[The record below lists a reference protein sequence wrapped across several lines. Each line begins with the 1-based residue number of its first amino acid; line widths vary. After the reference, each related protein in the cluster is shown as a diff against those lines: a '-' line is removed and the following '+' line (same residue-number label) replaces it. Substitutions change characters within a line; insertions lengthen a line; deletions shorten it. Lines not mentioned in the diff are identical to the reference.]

1 MSSTGSPEAN
11 ASSTQVKRGARAC
24 VRCRAGKARCVA
36 PSGNPPCERC
46 KNTNSACVFETP
58 MHAKAVDEERIERME
73 STLNALSNNVERL
86 MEAFGKQVLSAGES
100 PAGTTSSRITEF
112 GAVAPAYPP
121 TFLPH
126 PNNPALRLPAAWN
139 AQSPS
144 NPMAWPQDPNAPG
157 VDPLASNAMS
167 IPIPITTVALESGY
181 PSNTAPAPPTF
192 AHIPASANS
201 NKRNSDGLFDG
212 EASTGRRA
220 KKFPPLPGYQAP
232 PHPISTYGLIPSRAQ
247 SEDGEDDAL
256 PSESLTAPFEALAQ
270 AAAEA
275 SGDMNTRATGSG
287 YLTPLVHKGRPR
299 KRPRTQVVPP
309 PNAFPDVVEKGQ
321 VEDSTARD
329 VFDVFIQN
337 CLPFFPILDPD
348 YDQYGSIRERTPWS
362 LNSIIAVAAT
372 RIAHPTPAI
381 RAAAEYGL
389 EESQGIAR
397 SSLFCPTVRIEGC
410 SSMAILAAW
419 SEPGYLAGGH
429 ALRMAEEL
437 NLHRALEKLVD
448 GSRERSLTEQRNL
461 VISARIWLCLS
472 LLNYTLCASS
482 GRPHNL
488 QQDLVSSGKLDAFLD
503 HPFHIESDAWLVAQF
518 ELIEAR
524 SRIELMHVVSITSQ
538 IVEFARRTAKDL
550 RAWHVKWD
558 SILARNQ
565 LDESVQRRRLQLSLN
580 TTLLFLYTTLLKRQS
595 LGSAESLPVDAREFA
610 MLARQAASV
619 ILNVAAL
626 PSFRT
631 AIRFATQDVFI
642 EISFACL
649 LYLKLSRLFPE
660 GLDLYAVAKQCCDL
674 YSWLREYQAQRFSLT
689 IKIAVERFSTSAGFA
704 SDISALFNKLEAS
717 SSGGG
722 LTHSLATTLNA
733 ALNHAGGA
741 MYGARGPA
749 TSGTSGNTNGPNLG
763 GGEAQ
768 NGAGLL
774 GDPNGLPNS
783 ALSGIWP
790 NPAGLGSVDLLSLP
804 VSDSN
809 WVGSDVLPEWLQGDE
824 DWTLDS
830 AFNDG
835 IDRLFL
841 PQWMTSMAPDT
852 FNHEW

>member
-11 ASSTQVKRGARAC
+11 ASSTQVKRGVRAC

-36 PSGNPPCERC
+36 PSGNPPQRC
-46 KNTNSACVFETP
+46 KNSNSVCVFETP
-58 MHAKAVDEERIERME
+58 MHAKAVDEDRIERME

-86 MEAFGKQVLSAGES
+86 MEAFGKQISSAGES
-100 PAGTTSSRITEF
+100 PAGTTSSRITSEF
-112 GAVAPAYPP
+112 GAVAPAFPP
-121 TFLPH
+121 TLMPH
-126 PNNPALRLPAAWN
+126 PNNPALRLSAAWN

-157 VDPLASNAMS
+157 VDPLASNTMS
-167 IPIPITTVALESGY
+167 IPIPISNATLESGY
-181 PSNTAPAPPTF
+181 PSNAAPAPPTF
-192 AHIPASANS
+192 AHIPSSANP
-201 NKRNSDGLFDG
+201 NKRNSDGLFEG
-212 EASTGRRA
+212 EASTSQGP
-220 KKFPPLPGYQAP
+220 KNFPPLPGYRAP
-232 PHPISTYGLIPSRAQ
+232 PHPISTYGIVPSRAH

-275 SGDMNTRATGSG
+275 SGDMSTRATGSG
-287 YLTPLVHKGRPR
+287 HLTTLIHKGRPR

-309 PNAFPDVVEKGQ
+309 PNAFPDVVEKGL

-329 VFDVFIQN
+329 VFDVFMQN

-348 YDQYGSIRERTPWS
+348 YDQYSSIRERTPWS

-372 RIAHPTPAI
+372 RMAHPTPAI

-397 SSLFCPTVRIEGC
+397 SSLFGPTVRIEGC

-448 GSRERSLTEQRNL
+448 DSRERSLTEQRNL

-482 GRPHNL
+482 GRPLNL
-488 QQDLVSSGKLDAFLD
+488 QHDLVSSDKLDAFLD
-503 HPFHIESDAWLVAQF
+503 HPFHVESDAWLVAQF

-524 SRIELMHVVSITSQ
+524 VRIESMHVVSITSQ

-550 RAWHVKWD
+550 RVWHLKWD
-558 SILARNQ
+558 NILARNQ
-565 LDESVQRRRLQLSLN
+565 LEEAVQRRRLQLSLN

-595 LGSAESLPVDAREFA
+595 LGSVESLPVDAREFA

-626 PSFRT
+626 PSFRM

-689 IKIAVERFSTSAGFA
+689 IKIAVERFSASAGFA
-704 SDISALFNKLEAS
+704 NDISTLLNKLESSS
-717 SSGGG
+717 SSGGA
-722 LTHSLATTLNA
+722 THSLATTLNA

-741 MYGARGPA
+741 MYGG
-749 TSGTSGNTNGPNLG
+749 GGGGGNNGNGYGNGPKSN
-763 GGEAQ
+763 GGEAS
-768 NGAGLL
+768 NAPGLL
-774 GDPNGLPNS
+774 GDLNGIPNS
-783 ALSGIWP
+783 AFPGIWP
-790 NPAGLGSVDLLSLP
+790 NPGGPGSVNVLSLP

-809 WVGSDVLPEWLQGDE
+809 WVGSEVLPEWLQGDE

-841 PQWMTSMAPDT
+841 PQ
-852 FNHEW
+852 